1 MPERSPLSRRTLL
14 AGLPVAAVGVAGI
27 SRAPGQTG
35 RRSEP
40 VSLLA
45 AGSLAHALET
55 GLGPAVRTELR
66 TELRT
71 EVHGSAELARLVDA
85 GKKDPDIVAVSDIAL
100 FESVLDPAWFAEFA
114 TNAVVLAYDP
124 DTEAG
129 RRLARAGSEGWYR
142 PLLEGQVALGRT
154 DPDLDPLGYRTLFVL
169 DLATEHYGLD
179 TDLREAIPS
188 EDQIYPETVLVG
200 QFETGGID
208 AAFAYRNMAI
218 ERGYEFV
225 ELPAPID
232 LSAPQ
237 FADRYATARYGLPGG
252 TVEGDVVSY
261 GATIRHQSPATVEVF
276 EALTGGQYL
285 TDSGFGVPDT
295 YPRYTG
301 NVPESV
307 RN

>member
-1 MPERSPLSRRTLL
+1 MPERSSVGRRSLL
-14 AGLPVAAVGVAGI
+14 AGLPVAVAGLAGY
-27 SRAPGQTG
+27 SRALGQTG
-35 RRSEP
+35 ARTEP
-40 VSLLA
+40 VSVLA

-55 GLGPAVRTELR
+55 GLGPAVGTD
-66 TELRT
+66 LRT

-85 GKKDPDIVAVSDIAL
+85 GTKDPDIVAVADVAL
-100 FESVLDPAWFAEFA
+100 FDAPLDPAWFAEFA

-124 DTEAG
+124 DTEVG

-142 PLLEGQVALGRT
+142 PLLDGQVALGRT

-179 TDLREAIPS
+179 TDLRDAIPS
-188 EDQIYPETVLVG
+188 EDQIYPETQLIG
-200 QFETGGID
+200 QFETGSID
-208 AAFAYRNMAI
+208 AAFTYRSMAI

-225 ELPAPID
+225 DLPAPID
-232 LSAPQ
+232 LNDPE
-237 FADRYATARYGLPGG
+237 FADRYARARYELPGG

-261 GATIRHQSPATVEVF
+261 GATIRHQSPATLDVF
-276 EALTGGQYL
+276 EALTAGQYL

-301 NVPESV
+301 NVPEGV
-307 RN
+307 WN